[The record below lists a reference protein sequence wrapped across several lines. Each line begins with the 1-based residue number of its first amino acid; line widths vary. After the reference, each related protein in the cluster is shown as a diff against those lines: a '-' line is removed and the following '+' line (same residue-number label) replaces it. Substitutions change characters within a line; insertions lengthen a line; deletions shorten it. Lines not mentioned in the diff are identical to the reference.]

1 MITQKFIQNAT
12 EPYNGAEERANRQFF
27 SQLTYATASVGLLL
41 VLAYIVQFLL
51 TLTEHC
57 QRRGRVHWLWLTSNT
72 FGEARSKKSA
82 IRKINRMLLNACD
95 MHTFDDDVDAP
106 AVNHPTSFALS
117 ITNRP
122 AVDRT
127 MLNYVLRGQ
136 RLEDTGGL
144 FWAWKQI
151 FTGRLFD
158 TEGIWLPTRLVVFQ
172 GAQIIITILLSLI
185 LLAVSRIAA
194 EEAEKARAELDPT
207 LPQWVKDIIP
217 TKQDVYYA
225 LFPAASVSIVVMICL
240 VLLYIPSACS
250 TIILYR
256 CGQIPSLGSRYF
268 LKYRN
273 AVDVAYMNTGNAIFG
288 ILGSAVLFYLLIG
301 LVIFLFTYDATE
313 GFMIR
318 VAVWG
323 LGLTITVMLKVVLVK
338 TCRTTMY
345 KSFFRTKP
353 KSANLSAL
361 ALECWFIGLGPSV
374 LIGRITQFLCA
385 AVFWVSLVRL
395 FFLSAKFVGTHVFF
409 IYLFRLVASMSL
421 SLVKMWRCLDMHLIT
436 YLLISLKICLYM
448 TLIDILTWNDS
459 HKCI

>member
-1 MITQKFIQNAT
+1 MV
-12 EPYNGAEERANRQFF
+12 
-27 SQLTYATASVGLLL
+27 QLT
-41 VLAYIVQFLL
+41 I
-51 TLTEHC
+51 TLTARF
-57 QRRGRVHWLWLTSNT
+57 QSIDGLHWLWMTSNT

-95 MHTFDDDVDAP
+95 MHSSDDGLDSAAVLP
-106 AVNHPTSFALS
+106 ATSFALS

-136 RLEDTGGL
+136 KLEDAGGL
-144 FWAWKQI
+144 LWAWKQI
-151 FTGRLFD
+151 FTGHFFD

-172 GAQIIITILLSLI
+172 LAQVVITILLSLI
-185 LLAVSRIAA
+185 LIAVSKIAA
-194 EEAEKARAELDPT
+194 DEAEKARAGLDPS
-207 LPQWVKDIIP
+207 LPQWVLDIVP
-217 TKQDVYYA
+217 TRQDVYYA

-240 VLLYIPSACS
+240 VLIYIPSALS

-288 ILGSAVLFYLLIG
+288 IIGSAILFYLLIG
-301 LVIFLFTYDATE
+301 LVIFLFTYDATQ

-323 LGLTITVMLKVVLVK
+323 LGLTITIMLKVVLVK

-353 KSANLSAL
+353 KSANLSNL

-374 LIGRITQFLCA
+374 LIGRISQFLFA
-385 AVFWVSLVRL
+385 AVFWVGTVGSFTFSLGLCFRTHN
-395 FFLSAKFVGTHVFF
+395 AFVT
-409 IYLFRLVASMSL
+409 FRLVVLMFPF
-421 SLVKMWRCLDMHLIT
+421 
-436 YLLISLKICLYM
+436 
-448 TLIDILTWNDS
+448 
-459 HKCI
+459 